1 MNKSA
6 FAAVEGSRYVY
17 GETAVARLEQSM
29 RRNNNSSGY
38 DTAVIPVQ
46 IHLQSQHFAH
56 SSRGGTTTAC
66 DTCLWLRYIPAALIP
81 VVNHL
86 LNHLLTHSSRYGT
99 ASDTSLDSAVIP
111 IQNHLLAHNSR
122 NSTAVAT
129 VQH

>member
-46 IHLQSQHFAH
+46 SHLQSQHLAH

-86 LNHLLTHSSRYGT
+86 LNHLLAHSSRHGT
-99 ASDTSLDSAVIP
+99 ASDTS
-111 IQNHLLAHNSR
+111 
-122 NSTAVAT
+122 VARFGSHSDT
-129 VQH
+129 KRPTGTQ